1 MEQLRR
7 VISALVILPP
17 FILILLYAPVE
28 LFSLLVL
35 AVSILALHEY
45 SSLLKQ
51 INLPIGSG
59 ACYVAA
65 FALTVAAYLGGW
77 PWLSPALFLSLLLLT
92 LTAIISSQ
100 GTSGKFSMALHGAF
114 GVLGIAWCLSHFIV
128 LRSMQ
133 AGQWYLL
140 FMCITVWVSD
150 SMAMYTG
157 KLLGRHRLAGS
168 LSPGKTWEGAVG
180 GTMSGVVT
188 AGATAPFLV
197 PQLLLWQ
204 GVLIGCLITLAAQIS
219 DLGESMLKRYTG
231 AKDSSGLIP
240 GHGGSLDRIDS
251 MLFAAPTLCYALEVL
266 GQGSAG

>member
-7 VISALVILPP
+7 VTSALVILPP

-28 LFSLLVL
+28 AFSCLVL
-35 AVSILALHEY
+35 AVSILALYEY
-45 SSLLKQ
+45 SALLKR
-51 INLPIGSG
+51 IHLPIGSG

-65 FALTVAAYLGGW
+65 FVLTLAAYLGGW

-92 LTAIISSQ
+92 LAAITSRHDV
-100 GTSGKFSMALHGAF
+100 SGKFSMALHGAF
-114 GVLGIAWCLSHFIV
+114 GVLGIAWCLSHFVV
-128 LRSMQ
+128 LRSMP

-140 FMCITVWVSD
+140 FMCITVWVGD
-150 SMAMYTG
+150 SMALYTG
-157 KLLGRHRLAGS
+157 KLLGRHRLAMA

-180 GTMSGVVT
+180 GTMSGVVI
-188 AGATAPFLV
+188 AGAVAPFLV

-204 GVLIGCLITLAAQIS
+204 GVLLGFLITLAAQVG

-251 MLFAAPTLCYALEVL
+251 MLFAAPTLCYALEAL
-266 GQGSAG
+266 GKASAA

>member
-1 MEQLRR
+1 MEQLWR
-7 VISALVILPP
+7 VISSLVILPP

-35 AVSILALHEY
+35 AVSILALYEY
-45 SSLLKQ
+45 SALLQ
-51 INLPIGSG
+51 QRQLPIGHG
-59 ACYVAA
+59 ACCAAALVLMVAA
-65 FALTVAAYLGGW
+65 HLGGW
-77 PWLSPALFLSLLLLT
+77 PWLSPALFLGLLLLT
-92 LTAIISSQ
+92 LTAIIAPQ
-100 GTSGKFSMALHGAF
+100 NVSGKFAMLLHGVF

-128 LRSMQ
+128 LRGMQ
-133 AGQWYLL
+133 GGQWYLL
-140 FMCITVWVSD
+140 FMCVTVWVSD

-157 KLLGRHRLAGS
+157 KLLGRHRLAAS

-188 AGATAPFLV
+188 AGVTASFLV

-204 GVLIGCLITLAAQIS
+204 GVLLGFLITLAAQIS
-219 DLGESMLKRYTG
+219 DLGESMLKRYAG

-251 MLFAAPTLCYALEVL
+251 MLFAAPTLCYALEAL
-266 GQGSAG
+266 GKASAT

>member
-17 FILILLYAPVE
+17 FLFVLLYAPVE

-35 AVSILALHEY
+35 AVSILALYEY
-45 SSLLKQ
+45 SNLLRHMH
-51 INLPIGSG
+51 LPIGRG

-65 FALTVAAYLGGW
+65 VGLTVAAYLGGW
-77 PWLSPALFLSLLLLT
+77 PWLSPALFLSLLLVT
-92 LTAIISSQ
+92 LTAIVSSQ
-100 GTSGKFSMALHGAF
+100 DVSDKFPMVLHGAF
-114 GVLGIAWCLSHFIV
+114 GVLGIAWCLSHFVV

-150 SMAMYTG
+150 SMSMYTG
-157 KLLGRHRLAGS
+157 KYLGRRRMAGA

-180 GTMSGVVT
+180 GAMSGVVS
-188 AGATAPFLV
+188 AGMAAPFLV

-204 GVLIGCLITLAAQIS
+204 SLLLGFLITLAAQIS

-240 GHGGSLDRIDS
+240 GHGGGLDRIDS

-266 GQGSAG
+266 GKAPAA